1 LFIAGIS
8 ACFCFRQFKLSP
20 LACVLGGLAA
30 GLNSDF
36 FSTACWGVASQV
48 IGFGADYLA
57 LGLLAGAVASRHRW
71 IKIILAGMAVAALVA
86 VIVAA
91 PEPPPVGPSPKVGSV
106 VRADR
111 VVFPDPKP
119 EVVRQ

>member
-1 LFIAGIS
+1 MERLMVRAVPVRWKGQKVTVRI
-8 ACFCFRQFKLSP
+8 RN
-20 LACVLGGLAA
+20 LAVRVVSMLA
-30 GLNSDF
+30 
-36 FSTACWGVASQV
+36 
-48 IGFGADYLA
+48 
-57 LGLLAGAVASRHRW
+57 
-71 IKIILAGMAVAALVA
+71 AVAALVA